1 MLLLYKILRVME
13 AGVKIRIIIKV
24 SFRYAMHIAVRDSCF
39 NRDIYAMNLIAISLI
54 TEASNERL
62 ENVFL

>member
-1 MLLLYKILRVME
+1 ME

-24 SFRYAMHIAVRDSCF
+24 SFRSAMHIAVRDSCF

-54 TEASNERL
+54 TEASYERL